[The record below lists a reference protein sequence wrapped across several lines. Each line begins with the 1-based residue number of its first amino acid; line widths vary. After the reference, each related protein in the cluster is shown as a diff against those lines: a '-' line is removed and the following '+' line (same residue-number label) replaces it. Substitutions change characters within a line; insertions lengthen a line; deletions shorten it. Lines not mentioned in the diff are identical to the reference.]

1 MAAEIASRSVFSL
14 GITPSDG
21 TLWTNRDV
29 QYEWAIGGQPFL
41 SIASDEYQSL
51 RGFVQVNKQ
60 QFDSQQEPGEQSLT
74 GWWLR
79 SQRDFSA
86 GAGLNFFEPANSNA
100 GQNDSRTMRRFKSS
114 YGVDV
119 WTPGQVSLLKS
130 MSSGASGTGKCQ
142 PVSAGSSAYYTT
154 GSSVSVA
161 RTTTSSTTS
170 VTSWNAVPDWIVSSG
185 ATVFAFSTSG
195 IDRLVASTN
204 TVTQAYTTGG
214 VSGRGWWIKGSFLAC
229 IGSSVYRL
237 PENPA
242 APPAAL
248 PTAVPVGTMPT
259 DWTWTSACETPS
271 SILLGGFAGAKST
284 IYQLIEK
291 IDISSAGASST
302 TYAITTVA
310 ELPYG
315 ETVLGLY
322 NYLGSYVAIGTNRGL
337 RIGIMSDQ
345 GTLSYGPLVW
355 DLGSVEHMVGKD
367 RFIYAGVSNVIP
379 DGTGTDKSG
388 LIRVDLSEPDSAGRF
403 AWAYDLSTGVTGT
416 VNGVCPIGTSN
427 RLVIGVEGQGSFVES
442 ASTLVSSG
450 LLTTGQVRYST
461 LEPKTFQQV
470 TVRSDSVAGRIAVSS
485 VGAAGSVTTLYTLSG
500 ASSSAEI
507 AMFPRTPTE
516 SMGLQFNLQRSS
528 TDSTLGPTL
537 RGWQLKSLPAVTR
550 KQQWRL
556 PFVCFDQEQ
565 DRFGNRTG
573 TVGNAYTR
581 YQSLRTALLT
591 GVPVILQDLIN
602 NEQYAVLVED
612 VQFVQTTPPR
622 GASGFGGVLVVQARE
637 L

>member
-1 MAAEIASRSVFSL
+1 MVYEIASRQVFSL
-14 GITPSDG
+14 GLTPSDG
-21 TLWTNRDV
+21 TVWTNRDV
-29 QYEWAIGGQPFL
+29 QYEWAVGGQPFL

-51 RGFVQVNKQ
+51 RGFVEVNKQ
-60 QFDSQQEPGEQSLT
+60 QFDAQQDPGEQSLT

-86 GAGLNFFEPANSNA
+86 GAGQNFVEPSSRNN
-100 GQNDSRTMRRFKSS
+100 GTNDERVMRRFKSS

-130 MSSGASGTGKCQ
+130 MSLAASSTGKVQ
-142 PVSAGSSAYYTT
+142 PVSAGSNAYYTY
-154 GSSVSVA
+154 GSSTNIA
-161 RTTTSSTTS
+161 RTSTSSTTG
-170 VTSWNAVPDWIVSSG
+170 VGTWNAVPDWIVSSG

-195 IDRLVASTN
+195 IDRFVASTN

-242 APPAAL
+242 SPPAAL
-248 PTAVPVGTMPT
+248 PTAIPVGTMPT
-259 DWTWTSACETPS
+259 GWTWTSAAETPS
-271 SILLGGFAGAKST
+271 SILLGGYAGAKST

-291 IDISSAGASST
+291 IDISSAGASTT

-322 NYLGSYVAIGTNRGL
+322 NYLGSFVAIGTNRGL

-355 DLGSVEHMVGKD
+355 DLGSVEHMVGED

-379 DGTGTDKSG
+379 DGTSTLKSG
-388 LIRVDLSEPDSAGRF
+388 LIRVDLSEPDQAGRF
-403 AWAYDLSTGVTGT
+403 AWAYDLNTGVTGT
-416 VNGVCPIGTSN
+416 VTGVAPIGTSN
-427 RLVIGVEGQGSFVES
+427 RFVVGVEGQGGYVES
-442 ASTLVSSG
+442 DTTLVSAG
-450 LLTTGQVRYST
+450 LLVTGQVRYST

-470 TVRSDSVAGRIAVSS
+470 TVRSDSVAGSIVVSS
-485 VGAAGSVTTLYTLSG
+485 VGSSGTINTLYTLSG
-500 ASSSAEI
+500 SSSSAEI
-507 AMFPRTPTE
+507 AVFPRVPTE
-516 SMGLQFNLQRSS
+516 SMGLQFELRRSS

-537 RGWQLKSLPAVTR
+537 RGWQFKALPAVTR

-591 GVPVILQDLIN
+591 GVPVVLQDLIN